1 MRISDWSSDV
11 CSSDLVHADGSHGN
25 DTKSKVFWVEGCDV
39 PTEPDQVDVPAM
51 PSIVDVCNPANVIHN
66 VAWDGTPVDT
76 AEYTWTLSLDGRT
89 YTATL
94 TNPTDLEWSDGP
106 NAPKVFKP
114 LAEDGKQCTPKHS
127 LATRH
132 EATSGKLNSN

>member
-76 AEYTWTLSLDGRT
+76 AESSEERRVGKECVSTCRSR
-89 YTATL
+89 
-94 TNPTDLEWSDGP
+94 WSP
-106 NAPKVFKP
+106 Y
-114 LAEDGKQCTPKHS
+114 H
-127 LATRH
+127 
-132 EATSGKLNSN
+132 